1 MSAAARWQSMRLDE
15 CFWFQEGPGVRKWQ
29 FRDAGIKLLNVAN
42 IEKSGRLNLEKTDR
56 YLDQSE
62 VSERYSHFLIDEG
75 DLVIASSGI
84 SFDEDGLLRTRGA
97 FVSKEHLPLCLN
109 TSTIRFKSKEGLSD
123 SSYLKH
129 WLDSHAFRKQ
139 ITKLVTG
146 SAQQNFGPSHLKAIK
161 IDLPPLPEQRRI
173 AAILDK
179 ADALRTK
186 RREAL
191 AQLDRLA
198 QSIFV
203 EMFGDPTRPES
214 TGTRPTSKVQL
225 GNFVKIQTG
234 KLDANAAVEG
244 GSYPFFTC
252 AVKSLEIDI
261 AAFDCKAVLV
271 AGNGDLNVKYY
282 EGKFNAYQRT
292 YVIQSKDE
300 HRLLSKFLYQFLDLY
315 VAELRKQAIGGVI
328 KYIKLPYLTEAP
340 LNIPALE
347 FQSEFVGRFDAISF
361 ERKKLA
367 EALALS
373 EKLFLSVQ
381 LRAFRGE
388 L

>member
-1 MSAAARWQSMRLDE
+1 MTGLPRIAIQDLVVDERIKRTSSFDTEVWSLNLD
-15 CFWFQEGPGVRKWQ
+15 Q
-29 FRDAGIKLLNVAN
+29 
-42 IEKSGRLNLEKTDR
+42 IESDSGRTLSRVMTAPKALGPSTYPFEAGTVLYSKLRPYLNKVVVADTDG
-56 YLDQSE
+56 YATTE
-62 VSERYSHFLIDEG
+62 
-75 DLVIASSGI
+75 LVPLRCDAS
-84 SFDEDGLLRTRGA
+84 R
-97 FVSKEHLPLCLN
+97 VLP
-109 TSTIRFKSKEGLSD
+109 
-123 SSYLKH
+123 SYLAYF
-129 WLDSHAFRKQ
+129 LRSPEF
-139 ITKLVTG
+139 L
-146 SAQQNFGPSHLKAIK
+146 NFAKTVVAGAKMPRMVMGEFWQYKVP
-161 IDLPPLPEQRRI
+161 LPPLSEQRRI

-214 TGTRPTSKVQL
+214 TGTCPTSKVQL

-234 KLDANAAVEG
+234 KLDANAAVDG
-244 GSYPFFTC
+244 GAYPFFTC

-300 HRLLSKFLYQFLDLY
+300 QRLLSKFLYQFLDLY

-340 LNIPALE
+340 LNIPAFE
-347 FQSEFVGRFDAISF
+347 FQEAFVARFDAISSG
-361 ERKKLA
+361 RKKLV

-373 EKLFLSVQ
+373 EALFLLVQ
-381 LRAFRGE
+381 YRAFRGE